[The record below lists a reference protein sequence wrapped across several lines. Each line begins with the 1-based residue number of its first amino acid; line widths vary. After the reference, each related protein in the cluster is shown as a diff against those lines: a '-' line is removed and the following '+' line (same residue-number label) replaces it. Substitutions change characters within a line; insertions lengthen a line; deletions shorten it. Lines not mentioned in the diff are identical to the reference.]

1 MSTGIGTFK
10 QKTEGTYTLNQ
21 NYKSTSLDR
30 QEYNGKGRCLAFGW
44 NNSNEF
50 ATGSTAPRS
59 SPVQVGTEPFIDGAY
74 AIHQNVNSAAVFLID
89 NDQNLFSYGND
100 AFGWQGRA
108 GALTNQIAGKWRL
121 VRPAGDYNCHAFKD
135 DGTLWSW
142 GRNVQGQLGLNDNVN
157 RSSPTQIPG
166 QWTSVDAEPIGI
178 DARGG
183 VYAMGRS
190 PVNSLWFWGN
200 NYLGMNGLNDPDNFN
215 RSSPTQIPGQWTK
228 LVRTSNA
235 VYAIDQN
242 RNLFGWGQAGSGQLG
257 ASQTIPRS
265 SPIFIMGPVDNVYQT
280 SDGSFGLAKHVDGT
294 LWAWGNNGSGQLGQG
309 DFMPRSSP
317 VMIPGAWDNIIS
329 KGSTVLAFGQNTNTI
344 WSWGATNNGMNG
356 TNKSAED
363 KPQRVYGEFDRRYGI
378 ITNGRTA
385 FAVKTDQPGESG
397 LYGWGLGDYG
407 QLGLNST
414 ASRQLPTRIFD
425 TNQVEL
431 NIPLNQR
438 MMPGNGGDIQRN
450 TFIFAR
456 S

>member
-1 MSTGIGTFK
+1 MSIGIGTFK
-10 QKTEGTYTLNQ
+10 QSTQGTYTLNQ

-44 NNSNEF
+44 NNANEF
-50 ATGSTAPRS
+50 DTGSTASRS
-59 SPVQVGTEPFIDGAY
+59 SPVQVGAESFIDGAY
-74 AIHQNVNSAAVFLID
+74 AIHQNVSSAAVFLID
-89 NDQNLFSYGND
+89 TDYNLFSYGNNG
-100 AFGWQGRA
+100 FGWQGRS
-108 GALTNQIAGKWRL
+108 GALTNQIAGQWKE
-121 VRPAGDYNCHAFKD
+121 VRPAGDYGCYAFKT

-142 GRNVQGQLGLNDNVN
+142 GRNSQGKLGINDTVP

-166 QWTSVDAEPIGI
+166 TWYNVDAEPIGI
-178 DARGG
+178 DVRGG
-183 VYAMGRS
+183 IYAMRQS

-200 NYLGMNGLNDPDNFN
+200 NIYGMSGLNDPDNYS

-228 LVRTSNA
+228 LIRNSNN
-235 VYAIDQN
+235 VYAINQS
-242 RNLFGWGQAGSGQLG
+242 RQLFGWGQAGSGQLG
-257 ASQTIPRS
+257 GHHIIPRS
-265 SPIFIMGPVDNVYQT
+265 SPIYIMSDVDNVYDT
-280 SDGSFGLAKHVDGT
+280 SDGSFALAKHADGT

-329 KGSTVLAFGQNTNTI
+329 RGSTVLAFGQNTNTI
-344 WSWGATNNGMNG
+344 WSWGAQNNNMNG
-356 TNKSAED
+356 TGHGAED

-397 LYGWGLGDYG
+397 LYGWGLGNYG

-414 ASRQLPTRIFD
+414 ANQNLPKRIFD
-425 TNQVEL
+425 TSEVEL

-450 TFIFAR
+450 TFIFTR